1 MCCVCMYI
9 HTHIHI
15 LTHNGIITHLKK
27 KELLPFMTPWM
38 DLEGFMPD
46 ESRQKKRNTV

>member
-9 HTHIHI
+9 HTHTHI

-27 KELLPFMTPWM
+27 KRTLAIHDTM
-38 DLEGFMPD
+38 DGSRGFHA
-46 ESRQKKRNTV
+46 R